1 MKKLTLFFSF
11 ALLAAAAFAQT
22 APAPAK
28 DPMPE
33 MQTISKPAAK
43 TMTVAQILDRQLTN
57 LERELVPAAEA
68 MPDDKFDFAPGD
80 KIKDG
85 EFKGVKTFAIQVRHI
100 AATNQIIAASLMG
113 QPSPLSDADS
123 DLGPPAMKSKAEI
136 VAYLKDSFVKVH
148 QALALSSESNLT
160 EMVRNPFGS
169 GQSTRLGLMIVVL
182 AHTNDHYGQMV
193 EYLRMNNII
202 PPASRTQ

>member
-1 MKKLTLFFSF
+1 MIKKLIVLT
-11 ALLAAAAFAQT
+11 ALLTATAFAQT
-22 APAPAK
+22 TLAPAPKPEAK
-28 DPMPE
+28 P
-33 MQTISKPAAK
+33 KP
-43 TMTVAQILDRQLTN
+43 TVAQILDRQLSN
-57 LERELVPAAEA
+57 LEREVVPAAEA
-68 MPDDKFDFAPGD
+68 MPEDKFDFAPGD

-100 AATNQIIAASLMG
+100 AATNQIIAASLLG

-136 VAYLKDSFVKVH
+136 VAYLKDSFAKMH
-148 QALALSSESNLT
+148 QAIALSTDQNMT
-160 EMVRNPFGS
+160 EMVRNPFNPKA
-169 GQSTRLGLMIVVL
+169 QSSRLGVTIIVL

-193 EYLRMNNII
+193 EYLRMNGII